1 VNAAAQANRSVD
13 TASRKKHAL
22 VTGSSSGI
30 GAAIAHRLLREE
42 WRVTGLDRSPAPTR
56 SPDFEP
62 VEIDLTDFERVAAML
77 DRISAIDAFV
87 HAAGFMQTAPLG
99 RLDAQ
104 DGEGMWRVHVQVAAV
119 IANALNEKFSTQGR
133 IVLIGSRT
141 AAGAPGRSQ
150 YAAAKAGLTAMARSW
165 AAELAPRGIT
175 VNVVAPAATDTPMLN
190 DPERGGTP
198 PRVPPIGRF
207 IQPEEV
213 AALTSFLLSA
223 DAAAITGQ
231 QIVICGGSSL

>member
-1 VNAAAQANRSVD
+1 M
-13 TASRKKHAL
+13 ASSKKHAL

-56 SPDFEP
+56 PSDFEA
-62 VEIDLTDFERVAAML
+62 VEIDLTDFERVAGAL
-77 DRISAIDAFV
+77 DGLPSIDAFV
-87 HAAGFMQTAPLG
+87 HAAGFMHTAPLG

-104 DGEGMWRVHVQVAAV
+104 DGEAMWRVHVQVASV

-141 AAGAPGRSQ
+141 ATGAPGRSQ
-150 YAAAKAGLTAMARSW
+150 YAAAKAGLAAMARSW

-175 VNVVAPAATDTPMLN
+175 VNVVAPSATETPMLN
-190 DPERGGTP
+190 DPARDGTP
-198 PRVPPIGRF
+198 PRMPPIGRF

>member
-1 VNAAAQANRSVD
+1 MSVVAPD
-13 TASRKKHAL
+13 TATRTKRAL

-30 GAAIAHRLLREE
+30 GAAIANRLLREG
-42 WRVTGLDRSPAPTR
+42 WCVTGVDRVPPTTR
-56 SPDFEP
+56 VRGFDA
-62 VEIDLTDFERVAAML
+62 VEIDLTDFQ
-77 DRISAIDAFV
+77 RIQLVLRDVSPVDAFV
-87 HAAGFMQTAPLG
+87 HAAGFMRTAPLG

-104 DGEGMWRVHVQVAAV
+104 DGEAMWRVHVQAAAA
-119 IANALNEKFSTQGR
+119 IANALNEKFSAQGR

-150 YAAAKAGLTAMARSW
+150 YAAAKAALTAMARSW
-165 AAELAPRGIT
+165 AVELAPRGIT
-175 VNVVAPAATDTPMLN
+175 VNIVAPAATETPMLN
-190 DPERGGTP
+190 DPARGGTP

-213 AALTSFLLSA
+213 AALTSFLLSPEA
-223 DAAAITGQ
+223 GAITGQ